1 MSETE
6 VNPTPGPK
14 RYWFRFGLKW
24 LFLEVLWIALAVGAW
39 ILLAHASPAPGLAVP
54 VIAFYTACGAAIGGL
69 FGRAGSGALTGAI
82 LSSLLIRPY
91 EPSC

>member
-1 MSETE
+1 MDETSS
-6 VNPTPGPK
+6 TPDPN
-14 RYWFRFGLKW
+14 RYRFRFGLKW

-39 ILLAHASPAPGLAVP
+39 ILLAHSSPAPGLAVP
-54 VIAFYTACGAAIGGL
+54 LIAFYTACGAVIGGL
-69 FGRAGSGALTGAI
+69 FGRAGWGALTGAI